1 MMSVK
6 FEYNKWQLIGCSYS
20 PLELSITFPPQSLLN
35 HFGQKAE
42 AKAELM
48 ENLYSAKAYSS
59 VRVNFGVRVS
69 SIEAIFLNPQLAY
82 PLLAC
87 SQQVPV
93 QKLHLLKT
101 IDFNFQYF
109 DLYFIAAIEHFT
121 SLLSLLLC
129 SLQLLLRMQHL
140 LHCLILH
147 FVELRQAKVVVEHR
161 PSSYYPLHT

>member
-20 PLELSITFPPQSLLN
+20 PRELSITFPPQSLLN
-35 HFGQKAE
+35 HSVQKAE

-48 ENLYSAKAYSS
+48 ENLYFTKVCSLVK
-59 VRVNFGVRVS
+59 VNFEVRVS
-69 SIEAIFLNPQLAY
+69 FIEAKCLNPQLAY
-82 PLLAC
+82 
-87 SQQVPV
+87 SQRALV
-93 QKLHLLKT
+93 QMLHLLKT

-140 LHCLILH
+140 LHCLTLH
-147 FVELRQAKVVVEHR
+147 FVELRRAKVIVKHH
-161 PSSYYPLHT
+161 PSSYYPPHT